1 MRIYFLKIT
10 IILLFLSSSLIAIEE
25 NSIKEVMSI
34 KIDQVFWPHF
44 NNDMGL
50 NQSYWPST
58 GPLAGY
64 IQHYANNWYKYY
76 VG

>member
-34 KIDQVFWPHF
+34 KIDQVLKIISNKKTSETEFSPTI
-44 NNDMGL
+44 MM
-50 NQSYWPST
+50 
-58 GPLAGY
+58 
-64 IQHYANNWYKYY
+64 
-76 VG
+76 